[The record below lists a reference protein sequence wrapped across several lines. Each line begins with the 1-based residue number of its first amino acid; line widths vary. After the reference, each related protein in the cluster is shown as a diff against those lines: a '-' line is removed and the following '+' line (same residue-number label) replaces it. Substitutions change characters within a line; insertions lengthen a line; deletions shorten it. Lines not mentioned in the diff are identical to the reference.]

1 MKKLAI
7 YILFAAITVNT
18 AFAQKAME
26 QDAKAKAILKQVSV
40 KYRTYNSIKTD
51 FTFVLDAPQTPK
63 QTQTGSLITATKS
76 NKYKVTMADQDIIT
90 DGKTQWTYQKK
101 DKEVQINS
109 ASSGD
114 SGMNPA
120 QLFTMY
126 EKGYK
131 YVYTG
136 DQKVNGKL
144 CQVIDLSPEDD
155 KNTFFKIR
163 LMIDKAKTQIYSA
176 ILFDKNGSHYSYTL
190 NNFVP
195 NAKVS
200 DADFTFDKSKYPG
213 VHVED
218 LR

>member
-7 YILFAAITVNT
+7 YILFATISINF
-18 AFAQKAME
+18 AFAQKATE
-26 QDAKAKAILKQVSV
+26 QDAKAKAILKQVSA
-40 KYRTYNSIKTD
+40 KYRTYNAIKTD
-51 FTFVLDAPQTPK
+51 FTFVLDVPQTPK
-63 QTQTGSLITATKS
+63 QTQSGTLLSATKTG
-76 NKYKVTMADQDIIT
+76 KYKVTMTDQDIIT
-90 DGKTQWTYQKK
+90 DGKTQWTYLKK
-101 DKEVQINS
+101 DKEVQVNN
-109 ASSGD
+109 AGT
-114 SGMNPA
+114 GEGEMNPA

-144 CQVIDLSPEDD
+144 CQVIDLSPVDD

-163 LMIDKAKTQIYSA
+163 LMIDKVKAQIYSA

-190 NNFVP
+190 NNFIP
-195 NAKVS
+195 NPKVG
-200 DADFTFDKSKYPG
+200 DADFTFDKAKYPG